1 MEVQNELKISTNAE
15 RDDMP
20 LLKPKSQQPMTNL
33 KQKALALLRAPERLW
48 SVALLAFITAT
59 FTMIGGYTLGYP
71 SSSLLDLRN
80 MTHGRSIE
88 SGSIMENVYGVS
100 FVVEFSAHYCLLNL
114 QAIAPVGSLFGGTLA
129 GFSADKLGRK
139 PTVVLTAVSYLVGW
153 TLLGVSWYINNATA
167 FKVVIMAGRFISG
180 FGLGWALLAGPV
192 RKSPFCSAC
201 SFSTQLLL

>member
-1 MEVQNELKISTNAE
+1 MEVQNELKISTSAE
-15 RDDMP
+15 RDDIP

-71 SSSLLDLRN
+71 SSSLLDLRS

-100 FVVEFSAHYCLLNL
+100 FVVEFLH
-114 QAIAPVGSLFGGTLA
+114 II
-129 GFSADKLGRK
+129 
-139 PTVVLTAVSYLVGW
+139 VL
-153 TLLGVSWYINNATA
+153 
-167 FKVVIMAGRFISG
+167 
-180 FGLGWALLAGPV
+180 
-192 RKSPFCSAC
+192 
-201 SFSTQLLL
+201 